1 MKAKVSPI
9 INFKNTPVKK
19 PISAP
24 YAAFNAPFLSLKL
37 TINSPIKAPEKG
49 PINSP
54 KGPRNKTPIIS
65 PIELPIIL
73 AFPPPNFFTPNTGII
88 LSRIKIE
95 NENLELISGLLLEVG
110 VKFDLRNSLSVP
122 DTSVMVEGDKSY
134 VYKINK
140 ENKSKS

>member
-1 MKAKVSPI
+1 MKAKASPI

-54 KGPRNKTPIIS
+54 KGPRNKIPIIS

-73 AFPPPNFFTPNTGII
+73 AFPPPNFFTPITGII
-88 LSRIKIE
+88 LSRIKIATAIQK
-95 NENLELISGLLLEVG
+95 L
-110 VKFDLRNSLSVP
+110 
-122 DTSVMVEGDKSY
+122 
-134 VYKINK
+134 KIKN
-140 ENKSKS
+140 